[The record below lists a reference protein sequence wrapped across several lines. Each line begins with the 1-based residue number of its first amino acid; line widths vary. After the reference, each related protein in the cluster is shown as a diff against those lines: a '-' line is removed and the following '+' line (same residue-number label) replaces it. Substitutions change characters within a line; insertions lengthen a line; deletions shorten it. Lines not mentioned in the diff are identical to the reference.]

1 MHILVIPSWYRS
13 AEEPISGIFF
23 RQQAQALHRAGFQ
36 VGVLY
41 PHFRSLRLLRN
52 QRTNLRPR
60 FTWEIDE
67 GVPTYRY
74 EGWSLMPGFPKLFHL
89 NWVRMGRL
97 LFKRYLER
105 FGKPD
110 LIHAHSVI
118 HGGVLAAQLQ
128 TDYKIPYVLTEH
140 SSAYALGWFRPWHL
154 PLAETC
160 LRQAKARL
168 VVSPALGK
176 QLEKM
181 FGAAALPWQ
190 WAPNLVDPRFA
201 PNEQLVNQ
209 TPGQPFRFLNVG
221 RLDENKRQG
230 DLIRAFAERFK
241 NHQNVQVRL
250 VGDGPCRPQLEQLA
264 NTLGVGEQVIFLGV
278 LDQVQV
284 ILEMQAANAVVVASQ
299 YETFGVVL
307 IEALACG
314 KPIISTAC
322 GGPEYI
328 INEQNG
334 LLVPIND
341 VAALGAAMAQMVTT
355 SDRYEPEKLR
365 AACLDQF
372 GEEAVVDCLYNVY
385 QTVLATTTTL
395 NFTDL

>member
-1 MHILVIPSWYRS
+1 MHILLIPSWYQS
-13 AEEPISGIFF
+13 AEEPTSGIFF
-23 RQQAQALHRAGFQ
+23 RQQAQGLRRAGFQ
-36 VGVLY
+36 VGVIY

-52 QRTNLRPR
+52 RHAALRPR
-60 FTWEIDE
+60 IHCEMDE
-67 GVPTYRY
+67 GVATYRY
-74 EGWSLMPGFPKLFHL
+74 EGWSLLPGFPQVFHR
-89 NWVRMGRL
+89 NWVRMGKS
-97 LFKRYLER
+97 LFSQYIER
-105 FGKPD
+105 FGRPD
-110 LIHAHSVI
+110 LLHAHSMI

-128 TDYKIPYVLTEH
+128 TEYSIPYVLTEH

-154 PLAETC
+154 PLAEIC

-201 PNEQLVNQ
+201 PNEQL
-209 TPGQPFRFLNVG
+209 TTHAPGQPFRFLNVG
-221 RLDENKRQG
+221 RLDENKRQD
-230 DLIRAFAERFK
+230 DLIRAFAEHFK
-241 NHQNVQVRL
+241 KQPDVQLRL
-250 VGDGPCRPQLEQLA
+250 AGDGPCRQTLEQLA
-264 NTLGVGEQVIFLGV
+264 NTLGIGAQVIFLGA
-278 LDQVQV
+278 LTQAQV
-284 ILEMQAANAVVVASQ
+284 IPEMQAANAVVVASQ

-314 KPIISTAC
+314 KPVISTAC
-322 GGPEYI
+322 GGPDTI
-328 INEQNG
+328 VNEQNG
-334 LLVPIND
+334 LLVPVND
-341 VAALGAAMAQMVTT
+341 IAALGAALEQMVAT

-385 QTVLATTTTL
+385 QAVLSRGHL
-395 NFTDL
+395 VKQ